1 MKPYPI
7 FLIGL
12 ADRHCIVI
20 GGGHEAEHKVKSLL
34 EVTATVTVISPT
46 LTATLQTWAAD
57 GRFIWLDRPYQ
68 PGDLRGAFL
77 VIAERGDPATN
88 AAIHAEAQAEKALVN
103 VMDDVEHCNFVA
115 GSVVRQGPLTIS
127 ISTSGAAP
135 ALAVRL
141 REEFE
146 QRFDPAYATFL
157 EWMQALRPLM
167 AATYPKFSERKRRW
181 YALVDSDALA
191 LVRDGRMAEAQQLI
205 QTITGIETL
214 PGRIMANGETVTAV
228 PS

>member
-20 GGGHEAEHKVKSLL
+20 GGGHEAQYKVKSLL
-34 EVTATVTVISPT
+34 EVAATVTVISPT
-46 LTATLQTWAAD
+46 LTETLQAWAHD

-68 PGDLRGAFL
+68 AGDLRGAFL
-77 VIAERGDPATN
+77 VIAERDDPATN

-103 VMDDVEHCNFVA
+103 VMDDVAHCNFVA

-146 QRFDPAYATFL
+146 QRFDPAYGTFL

-167 AATYPKFSERKRRW
+167 AAAHPKFSERKQRW
-181 YALVDSDALA
+181 YALVDSDVLT
-191 LVRDGRMAEAQQLI
+191 LVRDGRMAEAQELI
-205 QTITGIETL
+205 QTITGITTL
-214 PGRIMANGETVTAV
+214 PAHIMANGEVVTAV